1 MLRSSSIEEP
11 TTRMNG
17 RGGWKLRAI
26 LLGRFGTQEIRV
38 TVVSAFHR
46 SEVSSHPAGQL
57 LAPSKLMSCVPE
69 STQKGK
75 KTITQV
81 LAASALVMRLGLLP
95 VCPSTTRKARA
106 SFVEQR

>member
-1 MLRSSSIEEP
+1 
-11 TTRMNG
+11 MNG
-17 RGGWKLRAI
+17 RGGWNA

-95 VCPSTTRKARA
+95 LCPSTTRKARA